1 MRMRALLMGLLAL
14 AMVVTAGCTTK
25 DPKKTLHI
33 VAGSEQRAVLEQIV
47 EPWCSD
53 NGYTCTWELKGSVD
67 QARLL
72 QTGSTEYDAYWFA
85 SSVFSQLGNEKNQ
98 LSDVQPM
105 FVTPIVFAG
114 WKSEMERLGFV
125 DKPVGVKEILA
136 AVEDNRTAVWT
147 TNPTQSNSG
156 ASVLFSFLN
165 HFAGNGPGQPLTMEQ
180 LDSEP
185 VDSGI
190 KRFIQAMDRT
200 PPSTGT
206 MMEECLEAPDRCK
219 TMFTYEDLVIEYNQ
233 HLVAEGKEPLYA
245 VYPIGSL
252 AISDAPLG
260 FYDRGGDLG
269 AAKREIFGELQ
280 SYLLN
285 DPDAKQKLRDLGRR
299 PVDSIGLTLD
309 NPDQKVFNPDW
320 GIKTDI
326 KEQAITYPSSEV
338 IEAALEHYHM
348 RYRKPTNTVYCLD
361 ASGSMTGEGWD
372 GVQEAA
378 AQLFD
383 PELARK
389 NLLQTAPEDSTSVG
403 VFNNGLADFWSVDG
417 NNPDDLRGLQ
427 RSVQNW
433 EPGGGTDMYSCLIK
447 AADVLEDEPRKR
459 LIVLMSD
466 GKSKDALKQQALE
479 RLRGLDAPVIAI
491 AFADADPEQLEE
503 IAEATGGAYV
513 ESANLVEALRK
524 ATGYK

>member
-1 MRMRALLMGLLAL
+1 MLLGLLGL
-14 AMVVTAGCTTK
+14 AMVVTAGCTTT
-25 DPKKTLHI
+25 DPNKTLHI
-33 VAGSEQRAVLEQIV
+33 VAGSEQRAVLEQVV
-47 EPWCSD
+47 EPWCDD
-53 NGYTCTWELKGSVD
+53 NGYTCTWDLKGSVD

-72 QTGSTEYDAYWFA
+72 QTGATEYDAYWFA
-85 SSVFSQLGNEKNQ
+85 SSVFSQLGNEQNQ
-98 LSDVQPM
+98 LTSVQPM

-125 DKPVGVKEILA
+125 DNPDVGVEEILA
-136 AVEDNRTAVWT
+136 AVEEHRTTVWT

-156 ASVLFSFLN
+156 ATVLFSFLN

-185 VDSGI
+185 VDTGI

-206 MMEECLEAPDRCK
+206 MMDECLEATDRCK
-219 TMFTYEDLVIEYNQ
+219 TLFTYEELVIEYNQ

-260 FYDRGGDLG
+260 FYDRGGESG
-269 AAKREIFGELQ
+269 AAKREIFDELQ
-280 SYLLN
+280 GYLLN
-285 DPDAKQKLRDLGRR
+285 DPDAQQKLRDLGRR
-299 PVDSIGLTLD
+299 PIDAIGLTLD
-309 NPDQKVFNPDW
+309 DPDHAVFNPEW

-326 KEQAITYPSSEV
+326 REQAITYPSSEV

-361 ASGSMTGEGWD
+361 ASGSMAGEGWE
-372 GVQEAA
+372 GVQDAA

-383 PELARK
+383 TELARR

-403 VFNNGLADFWSVDG
+403 VFNSGVADFWTVEG
-417 NNPDDLRGLQ
+417 NDPDKLRELQ
-427 RSVQNW
+427 HSVQGW
-433 EPGGGTDMYSCLIK
+433 DPGGGTDLYSCLIK
-447 AADVLEDEPRKR
+447 AADVLEDEDRKR

-466 GKSKDALKQQALE
+466 GKSKDGLKGEALE

-491 AFADADPEQLEE
+491 AFADADPQQLEE
-503 IAEATGGAYV
+503 IADATGGAYV
-513 ESANLVEALRK
+513 ESADLVEALRK